1 MARLAAVIYDLD
13 GTLIDSRA
21 DLADSVNAMLA
32 RMDLPRIEDRL
43 IHGFIGEGAER
54 LIRRSLGSQEHR
66 YPEAAP
72 IWRAE
77 YQKRLLHKTRLYP
90 GVRELLAAPPELR
103 AVLTNK
109 PGGFARQILAGLGVA
124 AAFREIAGGDEA
136 ARKPD
141 PAGVLLVCERLGV
154 RREEALLVG
163 DSAVD
168 LATARAAGISVCA
181 VTWGLGDAAALASAD
196 YLCHNAAEVA
206 LLLKGLTMG
215 IIAPKPVPEPL
226 DSSASAGERPSA
238 RGAAGK
244 ERAVGETVRIT
255 AGGQELELPVVV
267 GTEGERGIEIVN
279 LRAKTGMMTLD
290 PAFMNTAS
298 TESAITFLDGEKGIL
313 RYRGIPI
320 EELGEKS
327 SFTETAYLLIYGHL
341 PNKDELHKWEQLLTR
356 HSMIHEDMK
365 RFFDGYPMTAHP
377 MAILSAMITSL
388 SSFYPYALNAK
399 ADEYRDITI
408 ARLIAKM
415 PTIAAFSYKKS
426 IGHPFVYPRN
436 DLNYCANFLHEMF
449 AVPAEAYQSDPVA
462 VRALNLLLILHAD
475 HEQNCSTST
484 VRIVGSAQTNLFASI
499 SAGICALWGPLH
511 GGANQEVVEMLT
523 DIRKRGLS
531 AVEFIAQVKDKKSG
545 ARLMGFGH
553 RVYKN
558 FDPRAKIIKKAC
570 DEVLARMGIRD
581 PMLDLAKELEEAA
594 LKDPYFIERKLYP
607 NVDFY
612 SGIIYRALGIPT
624 GMFTVMFA
632 LGRLPGWI
640 AHWKEMIEDPN
651 TKIGR
656 PRQIY
661 TGARET
667 HYVPIEKRA

>member
-1 MARLAAVIYDLD
+1 M
-13 GTLIDSRA
+13 GLIKTE
-21 DLADSVNAMLA
+21 
-32 RMDLPRIEDRL
+32 PP
-43 IHGFIGEGAER
+43 
-54 LIRRSLGSQEHR
+54 
-66 YPEAAP
+66 PEA
-72 IWRAE
+72 
-77 YQKRLLHKTRLYP
+77 
-90 GVRELLAAPPELR
+90 
-103 AVLTNK
+103 
-109 PGGFARQILAGLGVA
+109 
-124 AAFREIAGGDEA
+124 
-136 ARKPD
+136 
-141 PAGVLLVCERLGV
+141 
-154 RREEALLVG
+154 
-163 DSAVD
+163 
-168 LATARAAGISVCA
+168 
-181 VTWGLGDAAALASAD
+181 
-196 YLCHNAAEVA
+196 
-206 LLLKGLTMG
+206 
-215 IIAPKPVPEPL
+215 L
-226 DSSASAGERPSA
+226 DSSTVARDRASRKEPAKERP
-238 RGAAGK
+238 
-244 ERAVGETVRIT
+244 VGESVRIT
-255 AGGQELELPVVV
+255 AGNQELELPITI
-267 GTEGERGIEIVN
+267 GTEGERGIDISN
-279 LRAKTGMMTLD
+279 LRSKTGLVTLD

-298 TESAITFLDGEKGIL
+298 TASAITFLDGEKGIL

-320 EELGEKS
+320 EELGAQSTFVEV
-327 SFTETAYLLIYGHL
+327 AYLLIYGHL
-341 PNKDELHKWEQLLTR
+341 PTRDELDKWQHLLTR

-377 MAILSAMITSL
+377 MAILSSMITSL

-408 ARLIAKM
+408 VRLIAKLA
-415 PTIAAFSYKKS
+415 TIAAFSYKKS

-436 DLNYCANFLHEMF
+436 NLDYCANFLRMMF
-449 AVPAEAYQSDPVA
+449 GVPAEEYNPDPVA

-511 GGANQEVVEMLT
+511 GGANQEVVEMLSE
-523 DIRKRGLS
+523 IRKRGLS
-531 AVEFIAQVKDKKSG
+531 AQEYVSQVKDKKSG
-545 ARLMGFGH
+545 VRLMGFGH

-570 DEVLARMGIRD
+570 DEVLEKLGVKD
-581 PMLDLAKELEEAA
+581 PMLDLAKELEETA
-594 LKDPYFIERKLYP
+594 LRDPYFVERKLYP

-661 TGARET
+661 TGPKEN
-667 HYVPIEKRA
+667 HYVPVEKRA